1 MAGSQPAA
9 LSPQCQ
15 EGPEN
20 VEQGRELMIG
30 EPWLPPCQSPEP
42 PSPSSA
48 PLLVRG
54 LCCVELAADL
64 LLLLEGKAHQS
75 LLSSSTIT
83 VGFGVFLLF
92 FFFSHMQLPLL
103 CISWEKIR
111 YNIIFLIFLLCLYML
126 ATFCPSFLNILHVDC
141 TSI

>member
-92 FFFSHMQLPLL
+92 FFFFPICNFHFCALAGRKLD
-103 CISWEKIR
+103 
-111 YNIIFLIFLLCLYML
+111 IILFF
-126 ATFCPSFLNILHVDC
+126 
-141 TSI
+141 